1 MIVDKLK
8 KSTKKSKNMSRK
20 TPLEIQGLDRNRPA
34 CSDEKNNKLEHKLG
48 MEQSEEKPSAGMN
61 SIGLNRTRQE

>member
-1 MIVDKLK
+1 
-8 KSTKKSKNMSRK
+8 MSRINQEIK
-20 TPLEIQGLDRNRPA
+20 QTYRKAPLEYLDRDRLEFP
-34 CSDEKNNKLEHKLG
+34 DENNNKLEHKLG